1 MTINRGLDK
10 IWYMPIV
17 EYNVAVKNNTDLYV
31 IIHKDYIMFLEKL
44 IIEQYIESVIP
55 LL

>member
-10 IWYMPIV
+10 VWYMHIV

-31 IIHKDYIMFLEKL
+31 IIQKDDTMFCENS
-44 IIEQYIESVIP
+44 II
-55 LL
+55 